1 MLGMQEIL
9 NKKEGIIHTI
19 VEWISSLNWLWFF
32 FEDWKMQKPVLFEL
46 RFCSYQLPRF
56 SFPSQLNL
64 SRDNDEKQNLSS
76 ALREKRSHRKK
87 EI

>member
-1 MLGMQEIL
+1 MNLIL
-9 NKKEGIIHTI
+9 KTDCD
-19 VEWISSLNWLWFF
+19 SSLKTEKCKSQL
-32 FEDWKMQKPVLFEL
+32 KPVLFEL
-46 RFCSYQLPRF
+46 HFGAYQLPCF

-76 ALREKRSHRKK
+76 ALREKRSHGKK